1 VRPERLG
8 FVQADGDLAVTVERV
23 IYLGTDLQV
32 MVRLDTGDV
41 LQVLMQNAARIAV
54 PEPGTRIGIKL
65 EEGAA
70 RLLAD

>member
-1 VRPERLG
+1 
-8 FVQADGDLAVTVERV
+8 
-23 IYLGTDLQV
+23 

-41 LQVLMQNAARIAV
+41 LQVRMQNAARIAV